1 MTETM
6 AAPTGTAGAP
16 EPGGPAPT
24 TPVARW
30 LVRAV
35 VLAGVAFGIALRL
48 WFLFHVPVNSDEA
61 IVGLM
66 ARGIEHGHFAAF
78 YWGQPYGGGEPYV
91 VAPLFAL
98 FGQSALVLALTPVL
112 LWAVS
117 SVLVWRIVRRLVATP
132 ELALLAG
139 ALVWV
144 GPNAALFNSTL
155 EYGFRGVTLVCG
167 LTALL
172 MALRVLDDQLTWVN
186 AAVLGL
192 AAGVGWWSSPEIA
205 YDAVPAGLI
214 VLAALVQQR
223 HQARRWLSRL
233 AVGLGAAAVGALPWI
248 WANVRSDLASLRSS
262 SFPGGAL
269 TQLNT
274 GFGGRFDVFFRR
286 AFLIDLDLRHL
297 GTGEPVIGGTGGT
310 VLAVVLVSMVVAAV
324 LVCLARRDR
333 VSAIGVALVVFP
345 LIYAAQPGTWFWAD
359 GRYIVFLSPLLAMA
373 LVASIEPLL
382 GVARAVSMR
391 RAAHATGPRRASPA
405 MALGGAVVLVAVL
418 LTAVA
423 FGRDNAVT
431 VNSFASN
438 WSNPNGP
445 VDRSIAVL
453 EAHGVRAGY
462 ADYWVA
468 YKIDLLARGALTVT
482 PAPGDVDRSAAIDAQ
497 VAHAPHQAWLFV
509 PGPQLGTGYVQ
520 FSGSPVIVGP
530 RAVTPTLF
538 LVALG
543 HLGIGYRTIPAG
555 LLTAIVPDLN
565 VTIYQVLAAGG

>member
-6 AAPTGTAGAP
+6 APPDGEAGIP
-16 EPGGPAPT
+16 EPGAVAPAAS
-24 TPVARW
+24 VARW
-30 LVRAV
+30 VARAV
-35 VLAGVAFGIALRL
+35 VVAALALGIGLRL
-48 WFLFHVPVNSDEA
+48 WYLFHTPVNSDEA

-66 ARGIEHGHFAAF
+66 ARGILHGHFSAF

-91 VAPLFAL
+91 VAPLFAV

-117 SVLVWRIVRRLVATP
+117 SVLVWRIVRRLVAAP

-139 ALVWV
+139 ALVWL
-144 GPNAALFNSTL
+144 GPNAAVVNSTL

-167 LTALL
+167 LVALL
-172 MALRVLDDQLTWVN
+172 MALRVLDGALTWT
-186 AAVLGL
+186 AAGSLGL
-192 AAGVGWWSSPEIA
+192 AVGIGWWSSPEIA
-205 YDAVPAGLI
+205 YYAVPAGLI
-214 VLAALVQQR
+214 VVAALAR
-223 HQARRWLSRL
+223 CRSQARQWLPRL
-233 AVGLGAAAVGALPWI
+233 VLGAAAAALGALPWI

-286 AFLIDLDLRHL
+286 AFPIDLDLRRL
-297 GTGEPVIGGTGGT
+297 GSGAPVIGGSGGT
-310 VLAVVLVSMVVAAV
+310 VLTVVLVGIVGAAV
-324 LVCLARRDR
+324 VVCLARRGR
-333 VSAIGVALVVFP
+333 ASAIGVALLAFP

-373 LVASIEPLL
+373 LVASIEPLAGL
-382 GVARAVSMR
+382 IGAGRGPQAQRGGVRATTGMVV
-391 RAAHATGPRRASPA
+391 AA
-405 MALGGAVVLVAVL
+405 MLVVVAGL
-418 LTAVA
+418 LTGTA
-423 FGRDNAVT
+423 FGRDNEVT
-431 VNSFASN
+431 VGSYNAT

-445 VDRSIAVL
+445 VDRSIAIL
-453 EAHGVRAGY
+453 ESHGARAGY

-468 YKIDLLARGALTVT
+468 YKVDLLARGAMTIT

-497 VAHAPHQAWLFV
+497 VARAPHQAWLFV
-509 PGPQLGTGYVQ
+509 PPTRFATGFVQ
-520 FSGSPVIVGP
+520 FSPTAVIVGP
-530 RAVTPTLF
+530 RAVTPALF

-555 LLTAIVPDLN
+555 LLTAIVPDRN
-565 VTIYQVLAAGG
+565 VTIDQVLAAGG